1 MTNPNEIKV
10 EELLRSPSWES
21 SLLFGTLGRMSEDGI
36 NTDAVYAKTK
46 ETGVVDM
53 RVIINGVE
61 FSAMGFIERW
71 RKEFDYQV
79 AKEAREVAAGHDT
92 FGELTKTVD
101 MIERLL
107 QEAAVKAFPHADL
120 DNERY

>member
-10 EELLRSPSWES
+10 KEIPFRSWEYN
-21 SLLFGTLGRMSEDGI
+21 LLYGTLGRMMKDGI
-36 NTDAVYAKTK
+36 DCDAVYEKTK

-53 RVIINGVE
+53 RVVINGVE

-79 AKEAREVAAGHDT
+79 AKEVRELTAGYDT
-92 FGELTKTVD
+92 FDELNKTVGAV
-101 MIERLL
+101 ERLL
-107 QEAAVKAFPHADL
+107 REAAVKAFPHADL
-120 DNERY
+120 DDECY

>member
-10 EELLRSPSWES
+10 KEILFPSWEL

-36 NTDAVYAKTK
+36 NTDAVYAKIK
-46 ETGVVDM
+46 ETGIVDM

-61 FSAMGFIERW
+61 FPATAFIELW

-79 AKEAREVAAGHDT
+79 AKEARELAAKHDI
-92 FGELTKTVD
+92 FEELNKTVGAV
-101 MIERLL
+101 ERLL
-107 QEAAVKAFPHADL
+107 REAAVKAFPHANL
-120 DNERY
+120 DDECY